1 MIPGKPEDARHAI
14 IQVLAALKPDILGI
28 EEIGAAAEIY
38 DLQAR
43 LKKEQLDLPFY
54 TTVEGGDTVRHIAL
68 LSRFPILSVQ
78 SKALVP
84 FEIGGVRHLMQRGIL
99 DASIDLPGLGAVHF
113 IGLHLKS
120 KIEAKEFDQATFR
133 GREAIEVRRHINRLF
148 EAEPNARI
156 VLWGD
161 FNMTKND
168 RAFREIAGPVGKATS
183 LMPVALADSQGYF
196 WTHYWAAADQYA
208 RIDYIL
214 LSTTVNGKVLRKQ
227 SGIAEH
233 PNWLQASDHRPLYL
247 KLQCN

>member
-1 MIPGKPEDARHAI
+1 MIPGKTEDSRNTI
-14 IQVLAALKPDILGI
+14 IKLLATLKPDILGI
-28 EEIGAAAEIY
+28 EEIGTSAEIC

-43 LKKEQLDLPFY
+43 LKKAELDLPFY
-54 TTVEGGDTVRHIAL
+54 TTIEGGDTVRHLAL
-68 LSRFPILSVQ
+68 ISRFPIHSVQ

-99 DASIDLPGLGAVHF
+99 DASLDLPGLGVVHF

-120 KIEAKEFDQATFR
+120 KIEAKDFDQATFR
-133 GREAIEVRRHINRLF
+133 GREAIEVRRHVDRLF
-148 EAEPNARI
+148 EAEPNANI

-168 RAFREIAGPVGKATS
+168 IAFREIAGPAGKATS
-183 LMPVALADSQGYF
+183 LTPVALADSQGYF

-214 LSTTVNGKVLRKQ
+214 LSTKIHSKVLRKQ

-247 KLQCN
+247 KLQWN